1 MNRVRQRK
9 LDARARRQESL
20 HNQGVTAEKT
30 IVKVPQPKALV
41 KKEKI
46 EVVKNVEVKR
56 GRGRPPKVSNNVL
69 KESKNVQVTGS
80 KKTAKDK
87 GKKR

>member
-1 MNRVRQRK
+1 MNKVRQRK

-30 IVKVPQPKALV
+30 VVKVPQPKALV

-56 GRGRPPKVSNNVL
+56 GRGRPPKVSTSKENIKTALGSSKKKGLSGL
-69 KESKNVQVTGS
+69 KEKN
-80 KKTAKDK
+80 
-87 GKKR
+87 